1 MARRSIAML
10 LACAAATAPLA
21 GANAA
26 DTHKGEGA
34 RSCFYSRDISSWSEV
49 DSRTVNL
56 RVSLHDYYQLKLLTD
71 CPDVNWTQ
79 AIGLESRGR
88 DWICSG
94 ADVTLIIPH
103 PQSGPPRCPA
113 SEMRKLSREE
123 VAALPARQKP

>member
-26 DTHKGEGA
+26 DSHQGERA

-94 ADVTLIIPH
+94 EAPTVDE
-103 PQSGPPRCPA
+103 G
-113 SEMRKLSREE
+113 
-123 VAALPARQKP
+123 